1 MHISEGILS
10 LPVLAGSGAVAA
22 AGTAVGLKKLHYDHI
37 ITAAL
42 LSSAFFVASLIHVP
56 VGPGSVH
63 LVLNGLLGIIL
74 GWAAVPA
81 IAVALFLQALLFG
94 HGGLT
99 ALGANT
105 VIMAGPAL
113 AVYFLFNGW
122 VRQTGTKQAM
132 GSFLA
137 GSLGVALS
145 VLLAS
150 ASLISTDQ
158 DFLRTAQL
166 LLISQLPIMIIEGI
180 LTMFTVSFLGRVQP
194 AILHP
199 VTN

>member
-1 MHISEGILS
+1 MHISEGVLS
-10 LPVLAGSGAVAA
+10 FPVLAGSGALAA
-22 AGTAVGLKKLHYDHI
+22 AGTAVGLKKLDYDHI

-56 VGPGSVH
+56 LGPGSVH

-74 GWAAVPA
+74 GWASIPA

-94 HGGLT
+94 HGGLS

-105 VIMAGPAL
+105 IIMAGPAL
-113 AVYFLFNGW
+113 TVYFLFNRWIQKAGK
-122 VRQTGTKQAM
+122 KQAI
-132 GSFLA
+132 GAFLA

-145 VLLAS
+145 VLLAA
-150 ASLISTDQ
+150 ASLLSTDQ

-166 LLISQLPIMIIEGI
+166 LLISQLPIMVIEGI
-180 LTMFTVSFLGRVQP
+180 LTLFTVSFLNRVQP